1 MYDSKNPLRQRTYGI
16 SGLVISLRQTKGGRK
31 DDSKVYNLSDTHQIS
46 KETEGKHRSLN
57 IPDST

>member
-1 MYDSKNPLRQRTYGI
+1 MYDSKKPLRQRTYGI
-16 SGLVISLRQTKGGRK
+16 SGLVFSMRQMKGGRK
-31 DDSKVYNLSDTHQIS
+31 DYSKVYNLSDTHQIG